1 VRAAVPVGRARDPAL
16 DATLRAA
23 APWQAARGRAADQI
37 LILRRGD
44 IRVKVRARPSQH
56 LILFVVDASRSMG
69 ARERMRQTKAAVLSL
84 LVDAYQKRDRV
95 GLITFGGPGARLV
108 LAPTR
113 SVRVAARCLA
123 DLPIGGLT
131 PLAEGLALAGRVV
144 ASSRRREPGVAPLV
158 VLLTDGRGNVPLR
171 PGGDP
176 EAEAL
181 AAARQLGQAGIAGL
195 VVDTEAGRSASA
207 WPGPSPGPGTPTSN
221 RSTTW
226 RARLPEAV
234 RRALFAG

>member
-1 VRAAVPVGRARDPAL
+1 
-16 DATLRAA
+16 
-23 APWQAARGRAADQI
+23 

-144 ASSRRREPGVAPLV
+144 ASSRRRAPGVAPLV

-181 AAARQLGQAGIAGL
+181 AGARQLGQAGIAGL
-195 VVDTEAGRSASA
+195 VVDTEGGPVRLGLARALARA
-207 WPGPSPGPGTPTSN
+207 WDADVKSLDDLGGT
-221 RSTTW
+221 
-226 RARLPEAV
+226 RLPEAV